1 MEATGGARWGEKPP
15 VGNADQNSEPMST
28 LLTPKPP
35 SPALDLFAE
44 VERLKRELNA
54 VILAHY
60 YQEPDLQD
68 VADFVGDSLQLSQQ
82 AKKTKADVIVFAGV
96 HFMAETAKILNPEKQ
111 VLLPDLRAGCSLADT
126 CPGDRFAAFVADHP
140 GHTVISYVNCS
151 AAVKA
156 LSDILCTSSNAEL
169 VIRSVPADQ
178 PISFAP
184 DQNLG
189 RYLEKKTGRSMV
201 LWPGTC
207 MVHDIFS
214 EKKLVQLKVRYPKAP
229 VAAHPECPERV
240 LALADHIGSTSSL
253 LDFVTHS
260 PEKQFIV
267 VTEPGIIHQMQRAC
281 PDKEFIPAP
290 PDSNCA
296 CNECPH
302 MKLNTLEKLYLCMRD
317 RRPEVI
323 LDEETRRRALVP
335 LERMLEI
342 SARGAVRT
350 PD

>member
-1 MEATGGARWGEKPP
+1 MES
-15 VGNADQNSEPMST
+15 V
-28 LLTPKPP
+28 LLTPHTTQVP
-35 SPALDLFAE
+35 PALDLFTE

-82 AKKTKADVIVFAGV
+82 AKTTKADVIVFAGV

-111 VLLPDLRAGCSLADT
+111 VLLPDLRAGCSLSDT
-126 CPGDRFAAFVADHP
+126 CPADRFAAFVQERP

-169 VIRSVPADQ
+169 VVRSVPPDQ
-178 PISFAP
+178 PIIFAP

-189 RYLEKKTGRSMV
+189 RWLEQKTGRKMV

-214 EKKLVQLKVRYPKAP
+214 EKKLVQLKMRYADAP
-229 VAAHPECPERV
+229 VAAHPECQERV
-240 LALADHIGSTSSL
+240 LALADHIGSTSSI
-253 LDFVTHS
+253 LDFVKRS
-260 PEKQFIV
+260 SAKRFII
-267 VTEPGIIHQMQRAC
+267 VTEPGIIHQMERAC

-290 PDSNCA
+290 PTSSCA

-317 RRPEVI
+317 RRPEVV
-323 LDEETRRRALVP
+323 LPEEIQRRALLP

-342 SARGAVRT
+342 SARGAVPT